1 MLHSFSVSNYRSI
14 RETVELN
21 LSIPGTTPDNPCFR
35 KSRSRPN
42 ARLPTIIALY
52 GPNGSGKT
60 TLLRAMHDTL
70 EFAMNSFG
78 NSGWPS
84 ATVFWP
90 FPSDETVSAPT
101 IVQAVFDAS
110 WPLDGAARSPTL
122 CRYTL
127 EIERNNGTN
136 QSAHVGYEA
145 LHIFPKGRPKRVLE
159 RRANEPVQLAKEL
172 KVPQHDPRLSI
183 VPPTASAI
191 STFGKTEVSIFPSV
205 VESLRN
211 VWTNIA
217 GADPWRPDTDSLIKK
232 YRDNPQLV
240 DEVSKRLERFDLGI
254 EKMEVI
260 LTPNTG
266 EWHLVFPHRGLS
278 VPIHL
283 LSESSGT
290 RHFVHIFPLFAFALE
305 TGYPTIMDALDN
317 DFHTELLFEI
327 LGWFRQT
334 DTNPSDAQLFCSLHN
349 PAILD
354 DLEKEEVFIV
364 EKSVDGTTS
373 CHGAAS
379 IEGLRRDSNLQKRY
393 RSGELGGVPVF
404 G

>member
-1 MLHSFSVSNYRSI
+1 MLHSFSVSNYQSI
-14 RETVELN
+14 RKTVELN
-21 LSIPGTTPDNPCFR
+21 LSIPGTTPDKPCFR
-35 KSRSRPN
+35 KSHSRPN

-70 EFAMNSFG
+70 EFAKNSFG

-84 ATVFWP
+84 ATIFLP
-90 FPSDETVSAPT
+90 FPSDETVTAPT

-110 WPLDGAARSPTL
+110 WPLEGAAKSPTL

-127 EIERNNGTN
+127 VIERNNGTN

-172 KVPQHDPRLSI
+172 NVPQHDPRLSI

-217 GADPWRPDTDSLIKK
+217 GADPWRPNSDSLIKL

-240 DEVSKRLERFDLGI
+240 DGVSQRLERFDLGI
-254 EKMEVI
+254 EKMEVVSM
-260 LTPNTG
+260 PNTG

-278 VPIHL
+278 APIPL
-283 LSESSGT
+283 LGESSGT
-290 RHFVHIFPLFAFALE
+290 RHFVHIFPQLALALD
-305 TGYPTIMDALDN
+305 TGYPTIVDALDN
-317 DFHTELLFEI
+317 DSHTELLFEI

-334 DTNPSDAQLFCSLHN
+334 DTNPRDAQLICSLHN

-364 EKSVDGTTS
+364 EKSVDGATS